1 MVRDDDIETF
11 ADHGVVCLRGVIG
24 LDWIERLLEGVQHTV
39 ENPSPR
45 GRLWNRDEQG
55 RESRYDSQVWR
66 TRPEFEA
73 FVLESPLAEIA
84 GRLMQATRV
93 NFFFDAM
100 FVRSPGTQFRTPFHQ
115 DEPYWSVEGFQT
127 VSSWMPLVPV
137 AKESALE
144 VVRGSHRWGQNFRQE
159 NFGALTGDARDQVS
173 FDEETTVPFPDIE
186 GERNRYDIASWDMQ
200 PGDVM
205 CFNGRS
211 IHGGS
216 GNLGGDRE
224 LRVFN
229 TKWLG
234 DDVRV
239 NFRETGMDPDHR
251 EVMTEVG
258 LRPGDRIGTEL
269 YPLVWES
276 SEGGRTPAAAP

>member
-1 MVRDDDIETF
+1 MNAHPVSAEDIETF
-11 ADHGVVCLRGVIG
+11 ATDGVVCLRGVIG
-24 LDWIERLLEGVQHTV
+24 LDWIERLLEGVDHTLA
-39 ENPSPR
+39 NPSPR

-66 TRPEFEA
+66 TRPEYA
-73 FVLESPLAEIA
+73 DFVHESPLGEIA
-84 GRLMQATRV
+84 GRLMRATRS

-100 FVRSPGTQFRTPFHQ
+100 FVRGPGTQFRTPFHQ
-115 DEPYWSVEGFQT
+115 DEPVWSVEGFQT

-144 VVRGSHRWGQNFRQE
+144 VVRGSHLWEQDFRQP
-159 NFGALTGDARDQVS
+159 NFGAMTGDSRDDVV
-173 FDEETTVPFPDIE
+173 FGEETVPIPDIE
-186 GERNRYDIASWDMQ
+186 NNRDQYDILSWDME

-205 CFNGRS
+205 CFNGRT

-216 GNLGGDRE
+216 GNLADDRE
-224 LRVFN
+224 LKVFN

-239 NFRETGMDPDHR
+239 VFRECGMDPDHSD
-251 EVMTEVG
+251 VMSEVG
-258 LRPGDRIGTEL
+258 LKPGDRPGTHL
-269 YPLVWES
+269 YPEVWS
-276 SEGGRTPAAAP
+276 LHA